1 VERTRVTNQ
10 PTQRYEIQVQGA
22 LDPCWSA
29 WFDGLEIGHDDDVTV
44 ISGPVTDQAALHGLL
59 ARINDLGLS
68 LISVRRTQVTARQ
81 ENPHMTTP
89 VTQQPTSR
97 GSAMPHPVTSDT
109 ARAKQPVPTTMPNT
123 PGSAEPAIAV
133 EEVTKRYGRRTA
145 LDNVSLEVPHGSVLA
160 LLGPNGAGKTTLVR
174 VLTTLIRPDQGRALV
189 AGHDV
194 VAEPEM
200 VRGAIGLV
208 GQHAAVDEYLT
219 GRENLSLVARLLR
232 FDKTETRERVA
243 AALDTFA
250 LGDVADVPA
259 AAYSGGLRRR
269 LDVAVTLLAN
279 PAVIFLDEPTT
290 GLDPASRQGLWT
302 LIEQLVADGTT
313 ILLTTQYLDEADRLA
328 DTVAVI
334 DRGRTIATGTPE
346 DLKTRLGDDTVHIRL
361 AEPADLPEATRTL
374 GEAGTI
380 TAVVHDQATLEVR
393 APNGAA
399 LLPEALRRLDA
410 RGLPV
415 TTAEVRRPSLDD
427 VFLALTGQPA
437 APAADHREPLATAG
451 QRAHHHGTRSHP

>member
-1 VERTRVTNQ
+1 M
-10 PTQRYEIQVQGA
+10 
-22 LDPCWSA
+22 L
-29 WFDGLEIGHDDDVTV
+29 
-44 ISGPVTDQAALHGLL
+44 
-59 ARINDLGLS
+59 
-68 LISVRRTQVTARQ
+68 
-81 ENPHMTTP
+81 
-89 VTQQPTSR
+89 
-97 GSAMPHPVTSDT
+97 
-109 ARAKQPVPTTMPNT
+109 NT
-123 PGSAEPAIAV
+123 PRSAEPAIVV
-133 EEVTKRYGRRTA
+133 EEITKRYGRRTA
-145 LDNVSLEVPHGSVLA
+145 LDNVSLEVPQGSVLA

-194 VAEPEM
+194 VAAPEM

-232 FDKTETRERVA
+232 FDKTETRQRVA
-243 AALDTFA
+243 AALETFA

-346 DLKTRLGDDTVHIRL
+346 HLKTRLGDDTVHIRL
-361 AEPADLPEATRTL
+361 ADPVDLPVAARTL
-374 GEAGTI
+374 GESGTI
-380 TAVVHDQATLEVR
+380 TAVEHDEATLELS
-393 APNGAA
+393 APHGAA
-399 LLPEALRRLDA
+399 LLPVALRRLDS
-410 RGLPV
+410 RGVAV
-415 TTAEVRRPSLDD
+415 TAAEVRRPSLDD

-437 APAADHREPLATAG
+437 ATATEPREPVANR
-451 QRAHHHGTRSHP
+451 RAHHHGGRSHP

>member
-1 VERTRVTNQ
+1 
-10 PTQRYEIQVQGA
+10 
-22 LDPCWSA
+22 
-29 WFDGLEIGHDDDVTV
+29 
-44 ISGPVTDQAALHGLL
+44 
-59 ARINDLGLS
+59 
-68 LISVRRTQVTARQ
+68 
-81 ENPHMTTP
+81 MTTP
-89 VTQQPTSR
+89 VTQPTSR
-97 GSAMPHPVTSDT
+97 GSAVPRPDTSDA
-109 ARAKQPVPTTMPNT
+109 ARATQPAPTTMPNT
-123 PGSAEPAIAV
+123 PGSAEPAIV
-133 EEVTKRYGRRTA
+133 VKEITKRYGRRTA
-145 LDNVSLEVPHGSVLA
+145 LDNVSLEVPQGSVLA

-208 GQHAAVDEYLT
+208 GQHAAIDEYLT
-219 GRENLSLVARLLR
+219 GRENLSLVGRLLR
-232 FDKTETRERVA
+232 LDKTETRERVA
-243 AALDTFA
+243 AALETFA

-361 AEPADLPEATRTL
+361 ADPGDLPEATRTL
-374 GEAGTI
+374 GETGTI
-380 TAVVHDQATLEVR
+380 TAVEHDEATLELS
-393 APNGAA
+393 APHGAA
-399 LLPEALRRLDA
+399 LLPVALRRLDS
-410 RGLPV
+410 RGVAV
-415 TTAEVRRPSLDD
+415 TAAEVRRPSLDD

-437 APAADHREPLATAG
+437 AAATHPRAPVPNR
-451 QRAHHHGTRSHP
+451 RAHHHGGRSHP